1 MQVLT
6 TAPRPLPAQVAY
18 RPLLDRISLQ
28 DASLNSLFQVH
39 LQLLALLLWL
49 DREGTG
55 VVTGPQ
61 CHAACR
67 ALAETYPNEC
77 AALLAP
83 SVGAHEG
90 ALLRTLSLPAGPGG
104 SIAIRDVADKFV
116 LVDRLHSNQSH
127 FPQPA
132 SMLRLRQMRQM
143 RQDSSVSV
151 HSTFSGGSSNAS
163 SSRSVLSSASG
174 GSNGRSV
181 SSPNAVAG
189 GSNGR
194 SVSSPSAVA
203 GGSNGRSVSSP
214 SAVAG
219 GSNRASPNR
228 DACMGEVTD
237 DPMPPTELLAV
248 SADVGGFEPA
258 AGVVCHDES
267 QLDGCAHMAPLNH
280 RLTLGRL
287 ALLTRSMRA
296 KFGDELP
303 ASRVTKLTNLGAS
316 DASARELTYALSG
329 EFHKGSQIRD
339 VSMPAQS
346 PPVGGGTR
354 TSIGGPSSGT
364 LGAVSGATRKQA
376 TGRGSKPYG
385 VMSARLDTNLKLPP
399 RARGLDR
406 SDAMLESMDAED
418 EAHGTFGLS
427 EQSLEPENELEE
439 ASYHA
444 VANRTIAAD

>member
-6 TAPRPLPAQVAY
+6 TAPPPPPQVAY
-18 RPLLDRISLQ
+18 RPLLDRISLP

-90 ALLRTLSLPAGPGG
+90 ALLRTLSLPAGPEG

-163 SSRSVLSSASG
+163 SSRSVLSSAS
-174 GSNGRSV
+174 
-181 SSPNAVAG
+181 
-189 GSNGR
+189 
-194 SVSSPSAVA
+194 

-339 VSMPAQS
+339 VSMPAPS
-346 PPVGGGTR
+346 LPAGGGTR
-354 TSIGGPSSGT
+354 TSVGGLSSGT

-376 TGRGSKPYG
+376 TGRGRGSKPYG
-385 VMSARLDTNLKLPP
+385 VMSARLDANLKLPP

>member
-1 MQVLT
+1 
-6 TAPRPLPAQVAY
+6 
-18 RPLLDRISLQ
+18 
-28 DASLNSLFQVH
+28 
-39 LQLLALLLWL
+39 
-49 DREGTG
+49 
-55 VVTGPQ
+55 
-61 CHAACR
+61 
-67 ALAETYPNEC
+67 
-77 AALLAP
+77 
-83 SVGAHEG
+83 
-90 ALLRTLSLPAGPGG
+90 
-104 SIAIRDVADKFV
+104 
-116 LVDRLHSNQSH
+116 
-127 FPQPA
+127 
-132 SMLRLRQMRQM
+132 
-143 RQDSSVSV
+143 
-151 HSTFSGGSSNAS
+151 
-163 SSRSVLSSASG
+163 
-174 GSNGRSV
+174 
-181 SSPNAVAG
+181 
-189 GSNGR
+189 
-194 SVSSPSAVA
+194 
-203 GGSNGRSVSSP
+203 
-214 SAVAG
+214 
-219 GSNRASPNR
+219 
-228 DACMGEVTD
+228 MGEVTD

-258 AGVVCHDES
+258 AGVACHDES

-329 EFHKGSQIRD
+329 EFHKGSQM
-339 VSMPAQS
+339 SMPAQS
-346 PPVGGGTR
+346 PPAGGL
-354 TSIGGPSSGT
+354 SSGT

-376 TGRGSKPYG
+376 TGRGRGSKPYG
-385 VMSARLDTNLKLPP
+385 VMSARLDANLKLPP

>member
-1 MQVLT
+1 
-6 TAPRPLPAQVAY
+6 
-18 RPLLDRISLQ
+18 
-28 DASLNSLFQVH
+28 
-39 LQLLALLLWL
+39 
-49 DREGTG
+49 
-55 VVTGPQ
+55 
-61 CHAACR
+61 
-67 ALAETYPNEC
+67 
-77 AALLAP
+77 
-83 SVGAHEG
+83 
-90 ALLRTLSLPAGPGG
+90 
-104 SIAIRDVADKFV
+104 
-116 LVDRLHSNQSH
+116 
-127 FPQPA
+127 
-132 SMLRLRQMRQM
+132 
-143 RQDSSVSV
+143 
-151 HSTFSGGSSNAS
+151 
-163 SSRSVLSSASG
+163 
-174 GSNGRSV
+174 
-181 SSPNAVAG
+181 
-189 GSNGR
+189 
-194 SVSSPSAVA
+194 
-203 GGSNGRSVSSP
+203 
-214 SAVAG
+214 
-219 GSNRASPNR
+219 
-228 DACMGEVTD
+228 MGEVTD

-296 KFGDELP
+296 KFGNELP

-329 EFHKGSQIRD
+329 EFHKGSQRD
-339 VSMPAQS
+339 VSMPAPS

-354 TSIGGPSSGT
+354 TSIGGLSSGT
-364 LGAVSGATRKQA
+364 LGAVSSATRKQA
-376 TGRGSKPYG
+376 TGRGRGSKPYG
-385 VMSARLDTNLKLPP
+385 VMSARLDANLKLPP